1 MVAKV
6 AIIGV
11 TFNLTT
17 MKPFMAPI
25 PAPIIMKKRTTHTG
39 EIFGKLFITPA
50 AMHDIKLIAAPADK
64 SMPPEIT
71 TNAWPNDAKP
81 KPMGCIKNTFFKLR
95 VLVKNS
101 LAKVEKIMIA
111 ANITHTSRSGSIHLF
126 TILFMFF

>member
-1 MVAKV
+1 M
-6 AIIGV
+6 
-11 TFNLTT
+11 
-17 MKPFMAPI
+17 
-25 PAPIIMKKRTTHTG
+25 THTG
-39 EIFGKLFITPA
+39 DISGKLFMTPA

-81 KPMGCIKNTFFKLR
+81 KPMGWMKNTFFKLR
-95 VLVKNS
+95 VLAKYS

-126 TILFMFF
+126 TILLMLP

>member
-11 TFNLTT
+11 TCNLTT

-25 PAPIIMKKRTTHTG
+25 PAPMTINKSITHAG
-39 EIFGKLFITPA
+39 EILGKVFITPA

-81 KPMGCIKNTFFKLR
+81 NPMG
-95 VLVKNS
+95 
-101 LAKVEKIMIA
+101 
-111 ANITHTSRSGSIHLF
+111 
-126 TILFMFF
+126 